1 MQDFVEVIKKY
12 GATGLLAVI
21 VFWQNERINKV
32 EQMLFDCYKE
42 RIYTRNSAIERN
54 QLYAV
59 LPERKKLEPQNLEN
73 DNSL

>member
-1 MQDFVEVIKKY
+1 MKDFVEIIKKY

-42 RIYTRNSAIERN
+42 RIYTSSDLLQVHDMYAI
-54 QLYAV
+54 
-59 LPERKKLEPQNLEN
+59 LPDKKKLEPKDLKD
-73 DNSL
+73 DNAL